1 MSIRPLNETNGS
13 NGTKDFRLADCLVQP
28 QLNRVTRNGETA
40 QIEPKMMRVLV
51 CLAERA
57 EQVVTRDELLEK
69 VWSDVFVGEQVLSRS
84 ISELR
89 KVLADDAKTIIETI
103 PKTGYRL
110 IAPIVYEPAKLNNHS
125 PTETALIEPAIEL
138 IQPATEP
145 SKSKT
150 SFFRQRWLLAGLL
163 LLSLA
168 MFAAWRW
175 FESKPVASLPIMR
188 ASLNLA
194 ETIPSELDVFQS
206 LAISP
211 DGRRLAYVARREG
224 RYQIF
229 LRALDQAES
238 VPVPGT
244 EGGLGPFFSPDGEW
258 IGFYGEGTLK
268 KVAVGGGVPLI
279 IGGEVSDPGGA
290 CWSEDGSIIYVRRFF
305 EGLWRIPASGGKPE
319 RLTTLNTE
327 RGDRSH
333 FWPEVLPGGETVL
346 FTIWLGGNP
355 DDSLIASLS
364 LKTGEQKVL
373 TKGAS
378 HARYLPTGHLVMA
391 RGGVLRVAPFDLQ
404 RLTVTGQA
412 VKTTEFVAMSQIS
425 GAAHFVCSRNGL
437 LAYVPALP
445 ENAGLEMVRVDRQGQ
460 AQPLFRKVENFW
472 TPRLSTDGKR
482 LAISIPD
489 NALDLWV
496 YETGSDAFKRL
507 TFGHL
512 NLAPLWTPDARRIV
526 FASDQNGA
534 LNLYWKASDGS
545 GEIERLTQ
553 SRNLQ
558 FPNSWTPD
566 GRTLIFSEVDA
577 ETRWDV
583 WTLDVSRPADQRQPR
598 PLLKT
603 GLDESQPALSP
614 DGRWLAYAAKEFGKW
629 QIYVQPFPS
638 LDGKWQISTEG
649 GFEPLWS
656 QSGKELFFRFGDRLM
671 AVEIE
676 AVAGFKASKPQVV
689 FTGDYKLESV
699 SMLPTYA
706 VAPDGKSFLMLRKPG
721 QSSQTKLNLVL
732 GWFDDLKRNFT
743 KPTP

>member
-13 NGTKDFRLADCLVQP
+13 NGTKDFRLAECLVQP
-28 QLNRVTRNGETA
+28 QLNRVTREGETT

-57 EQVVTRDELLEK
+57 EQVVTREELLEK
-69 VWSDVFVGEQVLSRS
+69 VWGDVYVSEQVLSRS

-110 IAPIVYEPAKLNNHS
+110 IAPVVYEPLKSNGYAIA
-125 PTETALIEPAIEL
+125 ETAAAPPAIETA
-138 IQPATEP
+138 PPKTEP
-145 SKSKT
+145 RESKT
-150 SFFRQRWLLAGLL
+150 VLADRRVWLAALLLAGLTTVV
-163 LLSLA
+163 
-168 MFAAWRW
+168 AWRW
-175 FESKPVASLPIMR
+175 FATAPAGSLPVMR
-188 ASLNLA
+188 VSLNLA
-194 ETIPSELDVFQS
+194 EVIPSELDVFQS

-229 LRALDQAES
+229 LRALDQSES

-258 IGFYGEGTLK
+258 IGFYGDGTLK

-290 CWSEDGSIIYVRRFF
+290 SWSEDGSIIYVRRFF
-305 EGLWRIPASGGKPE
+305 EGLSRIPASGGKPE

-355 DDSLIASLS
+355 NDSLIASQS
-364 LKTGEQKVL
+364 LKTGEQKIL
-373 TKGAS
+373 LKGAS
-378 HARYLPTGHLVMA
+378 HARYLPTGHLALA
-391 RGGVLRVAPFDLQ
+391 RGGVLRVVPFDLQ
-404 RLTVTGQA
+404 RLTVTGQM

-437 LAYVPALP
+437 LVYIPAP
-445 ENAGLEMVRVDRQGQ
+445 PANAGLEMVRVDRQGQ
-460 AQPLFRKVENFW
+460 AQPLFRKAENFW
-472 TPRLSTDGKR
+472 TPRLSADGKR
-482 LAISIPD
+482 LAVGIPD

-496 YETGSDAFKRL
+496 YEIGGDAFKRL

-526 FASDQNGA
+526 FSSDQNGA
-534 LNLYWKASDGS
+534 LNLYWKAADGS
-545 GEIERLTQ
+545 GEVERLTQ

-558 FPNSWTPD
+558 FAHSWTPD
-566 GRTLIFSEVDA
+566 GRTLIYAEIDA

-583 WTLDVSRPADQRQPR
+583 WTLDVSQPVESRRPR

-603 GLDESQPALSP
+603 GLDEAQPALSP

-629 QIYVQPFPS
+629 QIYVQPYPA

-671 AVEIE
+671 TVEIE

-706 VAPDGKSFLMLRKPG
+706 VAPDGQSFLMLRKPG

-732 GWFDDLKRNFT
+732 GWFDDLKRNFA

>member
-1 MSIRPLNETNGS
+1 MSIRPVSETNGS
-13 NGTKDFRLADCLVQP
+13 NGIKDFRLADCFVQP
-28 QLNRVTRNGETA
+28 QLNRITREGETA
-40 QIEPKMMRVLV
+40 QIEPKMMRVLL

-57 EQVVTRDELLEK
+57 GQVVTREELLEK

-89 KVLADDAKTIIETI
+89 KALADDAKTIIETI

-110 IAPIVYEPAKLNNHS
+110 IAPIVYEPAKLNGHS
-125 PTETALIEPAIEL
+125 PTETTLIEPAIEL
-138 IQPATEP
+138 IQLAIEP

-168 MFAAWRW
+168 TIAAWRW
-175 FESKPVASLPIMR
+175 FESKPVASLPVMR

-229 LRALDQAES
+229 LRALDQSES
-238 VPVPGT
+238 IPVPGAEDGT
-244 EGGLGPFFSPDGEW
+244 GPFFSPDGEW
-258 IGFYGEGTLK
+258 IGFYGDGTLK

-290 CWSEDGSIIYVRRFF
+290 CWSEDGSIIYVSRFF
-305 EGLWRIPASGGKPE
+305 EGISRIPASGGRPE

-333 FWPEVLPGGETVL
+333 FWPEVLPGGETAL

-364 LKTGEQKVL
+364 LKTGEQKIL
-373 TKGAS
+373 IKGAS
-378 HARYLPTGHLVMA
+378 HARYLPTGHLALA
-391 RGGVLRVAPFDLQ
+391 RGGALRVVPFDLQ
-404 RLTVTGQA
+404 RLTVTGPM
-412 VKTTEFVAMSQIS
+412 VKTTEFVTMSQIS
-425 GAAHFVCSRNGL
+425 GAAHFACSRNGL
-437 LAYVPALP
+437 LVYMPAPP
-445 ENAGLEMVRVDRQGQ
+445 ENAGLELVSVDRQGN
-460 AQPLFRKVENFW
+460 AKPLFRKTENFW
-472 TPRLSTDGKR
+472 TPRLSADGKR
-482 LAISIPD
+482 LAVAIPD
-489 NALDLWV
+489 NALDLWI
-496 YETGSDAFKRL
+496 YETGNDAFKRL
-507 TFGHL
+507 TFDKL
-512 NLAPLWTPDARRIV
+512 NLAPLWSPDASRVV
-526 FASDQNGA
+526 FASDQNGT

-583 WTLDVSRPADQRQPR
+583 WTLDVSQPADQRQPR

-614 DGRWLAYAAKEFGKW
+614 DGHWLAYAAKEFGKW
-629 QIYVQPFPS
+629 QIYVQQFPS

-676 AVAGFKASKPQVV
+676 AGAGFKASKPQIV

-721 QSSQTKLNLVL
+721 QNSQTKLNLVQ
-732 GWFDDLKRNFT
+732 GWFEDLKRNFA